1 MSFQKYLTEHV
12 LLNELAPVLSVAARA
27 AASPAVRSIVAD
39 AASKKFKQTMASKY
53 APKPANAGTRLV
65 PTTMHN
71 YVGPSQG
78 QSKKQEKQ
86 DQASNSNNS
95 RHHPRTVTNIT
106 NNHYNNAANSNNQE
120 PELTP
125 GQKAAKEAEEKKK
138 NGLVNKTISSI
149 PSATGKF
156 AKWLSDS
163 VQMQLSTP

>member
-1 MSFQKYLTEHV
+1 M
-12 LLNELAPVLSVAARA
+12 LLNELAPVLAGAARV

-53 APKPANAGTRLV
+53 APTPANAGTRP

-78 QSKKQEKQ
+78 QS
-86 DQASNSNNS
+86 NSNNS
-95 RHHPRTVTNIT
+95 RHQPHTVTNIT
-106 NNHYNNAANSNNQE
+106 NNRYNDAANSNNHE
-120 PELTP
+120 PE
-125 GQKAAKEAEEKKK
+125 QKAAKEVEEKKK
-138 NGLVNKTISSI
+138 KEESGLVNKTISSI

>member
-1 MSFQKYLTEHV
+1 M

-53 APKPANAGTRLV
+53 APKPANAGTRP

-95 RHHPRTVTNIT
+95 RHHPHTVTNIT
-106 NNHYNNAANSNNQE
+106 NNHYNNAANPNNQE
-120 PELTP
+120 PELIP

-138 NGLVNKTISSI
+138 KEESGGLVNKTISSI

-163 VQMQLSTP
+163 VQMHASTP

>member
-1 MSFQKYLTEHV
+1 MSFQKYLTEQV
-12 LLNELAPVLSVAARA
+12 LLNELAPLLSVAARA

-53 APKPANAGTRLV
+53 APTHANAGTRP

-71 YVGPSQG
+71 YVGPS
-78 QSKKQEKQ
+78 Q

-95 RHHPRTVTNIT
+95 RHHPHTVTNIT
-106 NNHYNNAANSNNQE
+106 NNRYNDAANSNNHE
-120 PELTP
+120 PE
-125 GQKAAKEAEEKKK
+125 QKAAKEVEEKKK
-138 NGLVNKTISSI
+138 KEESGLVNKTISSI

>member
-1 MSFQKYLTEHV
+1 M
-12 LLNELAPVLSVAARA
+12 LLNEWAPVLSAAARA

-53 APKPANAGTRLV
+53 APTPANAGTRP

-78 QSKKQEKQ
+78 Q
-86 DQASNSNNS
+86 ASNSNNS
-95 RHHPRTVTNIT
+95 RHHLRTVTNIT
-106 NNHYNNAANSNNQE
+106 NSRYNDAAIPNNHE
-120 PELTP
+120 PE
-125 GQKAAKEAEEKKK
+125 QKAAKEVEEKKK
-138 NGLVNKTISSI
+138 KEESGLVNKTISSI

>member
-1 MSFQKYLTEHV
+1 M
-12 LLNELAPVLSVAARA
+12 LLNELAPVLTGAARAAARA

-39 AASKKFKQTMASKY
+39 GASKKFKQTMASKY
-53 APKPANAGTRLV
+53 APTPATAGTGTIAGIPNVGTMR

-71 YVGPSQG
+71 YVGPSQ
-78 QSKKQEKQ
+78 
-86 DQASNSNNS
+86 DQA

-106 NNHYNNAANSNNQE
+106 NNQE

-125 GQKAAKEAEEKKK
+125 ERNAAKEAEEKKK
-138 NGLVNKTISSI
+138 KEELGTRLVNKTVSSI

-163 VQMQLSTP
+163 AQMQLSTP

>member
-1 MSFQKYLTEHV
+1 M
-12 LLNELAPVLSVAARA
+12 LLNELAPLLSVAARA

-53 APKPANAGTRLV
+53 APTHANAGTRP
-65 PTTMHN
+65 PTTMYN
-71 YVGPSQG
+71 YVGHS
-78 QSKKQEKQ
+78 Q

-95 RHHPRTVTNIT
+95 RHHPPNIT
-106 NNHYNNAANSNNQE
+106 NNHYNDAANSNETTNQNNQE

-125 GQKAAKEAEEKKK
+125 EQKAAKES
-138 NGLVNKTISSI
+138 GRVVNKTISSI

-163 VQMQLSTP
+163 AQKQLST

>member
-12 LLNELAPVLSVAARA
+12 LLNELAPVLAGAARA

-39 AASKKFKQTMASKY
+39 GASKKFKQTMASKY
-53 APKPANAGTRLV
+53 APTPANAGTRP

-71 YVGPSQG
+71 YVGPSQ
-78 QSKKQEKQ
+78 
-86 DQASNSNNS
+86 DQASNS
-95 RHHPRTVTNIT
+95 RHHPHTVTNIT
-106 NNHYNNAANSNNQE
+106 NNRYNDAANSNNHE
-120 PELTP
+120 PE
-125 GQKAAKEAEEKKK
+125 QKAAKEVEEKKK
-138 NGLVNKTISSI
+138 KEESGLVNKTISSI

>member
-1 MSFQKYLTEHV
+1 M
-12 LLNELAPVLSVAARA
+12 LLNELAPVLAGAARA

-39 AASKKFKQTMASKY
+39 GASKKFKQTMASKY
-53 APKPANAGTRLV
+53 APRPAIAPANAGTMR

-78 QSKKQEKQ
+78 Q
-86 DQASNSNNS
+86 A

-106 NNHYNNAANSNNQE
+106 NNQE

-125 GQKAAKEAEEKKK
+125 ERNAAKEAEEKKK
-138 NGLVNKTISSI
+138 KEESGTRLVNKTVSSI

-163 VQMQLSTP
+163 AQMQLSTP

>member
-1 MSFQKYLTEHV
+1 M

-53 APKPANAGTRLV
+53 APKPANAGTRP

-78 QSKKQEKQ
+78 
-86 DQASNSNNS
+86 QASNSNNS

-106 NNHYNNAANSNNQE
+106 NPNNQE

-163 VQMQLSTP
+163 VQMQASTP

>member
-1 MSFQKYLTEHV
+1 M
-12 LLNELAPVLSVAARA
+12 LLNELAPVLSVATRA

-53 APKPANAGTRLV
+53 APTPANAGTRP

-71 YVGPSQG
+71 YVGPS
-78 QSKKQEKQ
+78 Q

-95 RHHPRTVTNIT
+95 RHHPHTVTNIT
-106 NNHYNNAANSNNQE
+106 NNHE
-120 PELTP
+120 PE
-125 GQKAAKEAEEKKK
+125 QKAAKEVEEKKK
-138 NGLVNKTISSI
+138 KEESGLVNKTISSI

-163 VQMQLSTP
+163 AQMQLSTP

>member
-1 MSFQKYLTEHV
+1 M

-53 APKPANAGTRLV
+53 APKHANAGTRP

-78 QSKKQEKQ
+78 Q
-86 DQASNSNNS
+86 ASNSNNS
-95 RHHPRTVTNIT
+95 RHHPHTVTNIT
-106 NNHYNNAANSNNQE
+106 NSHYNNAANSNNQE

-125 GQKAAKEAEEKKK
+125 GQKAAKGAEEKKK

-163 VQMQLSTP
+163 VQMQASTP

>member
-12 LLNELAPVLSVAARA
+12 LLNELAPVLAGAARA

-39 AASKKFKQTMASKY
+39 GASKKFKQTMAAKY
-53 APKPANAGTRLV
+53 APTPANAGTMS

-78 QSKKQEKQ
+78 Q
-86 DQASNSNNS
+86 A

-106 NNHYNNAANSNNQE
+106 NNQE

-125 GQKAAKEAEEKKK
+125 ERNAAKEAEEKKK
-138 NGLVNKTISSI
+138 KEESGGLVNKTVSSI

-163 VQMQLSTP
+163 AQMQLSTP

>member
-1 MSFQKYLTEHV
+1 VSFQKYLTEHV
-12 LLNELAPVLSVAARA
+12 LLNELAPVLAGAARAAARA

-39 AASKKFKQTMASKY
+39 GASKKFKQTMASKY
-53 APKPANAGTRLV
+53 APTPAIAPANAGTMR

-78 QSKKQEKQ
+78 Q
-86 DQASNSNNS
+86 A

-106 NNHYNNAANSNNQE
+106 NNQE

-125 GQKAAKEAEEKKK
+125 ERNAAKEAEEKKK
-138 NGLVNKTISSI
+138 KEESGGLVNKTVSSI

-163 VQMQLSTP
+163 AQMQLSTP

>member
-12 LLNELAPVLSVAARA
+12 LLNELAPVLAGAARA

-39 AASKKFKQTMASKY
+39 GASKKFKQTMASKY
-53 APKPANAGTRLV
+53 APTPANAGTMP

-78 QSKKQEKQ
+78 Q
-86 DQASNSNNS
+86 A

-106 NNHYNNAANSNNQE
+106 NNRE

-125 GQKAAKEAEEKKK
+125 ERNAAKEAEEKKK
-138 NGLVNKTISSI
+138 KEESGTRVVNKTVSSI

-163 VQMQLSTP
+163 AQMQLSTP

>member
-1 MSFQKYLTEHV
+1 M

-53 APKPANAGTRLV
+53 APKPANAGTRP
-65 PTTMHN
+65 PTTVHN

-95 RHHPRTVTNIT
+95 RRHPRTVTNIT

-138 NGLVNKTISSI
+138 NWVVNKTISSI

-163 VQMQLSTP
+163 VQMQASTP

>member
-12 LLNELAPVLSVAARA
+12 LLNEWAPVLSAAARA

-53 APKPANAGTRLV
+53 APTHSNAGTRP

-78 QSKKQEKQ
+78 QGKKQG
-86 DQASNSNNS
+86 QASNSNNS
-95 RHHPRTVTNIT
+95 RHHLRTVTNIT
-106 NNHYNNAANSNNQE
+106 NSRYNDAAIPNNHE
-120 PELTP
+120 PE
-125 GQKAAKEAEEKKK
+125 QKAAKEVEEKKK
-138 NGLVNKTISSI
+138 KEESGLVNKTISSI

>member
-12 LLNELAPVLSVAARA
+12 LLNELAPVLAGAARA

-53 APKPANAGTRLV
+53 APTPANAGTMP

-78 QSKKQEKQ
+78 Q
-86 DQASNSNNS
+86 A

-106 NNHYNNAANSNNQE
+106 NNQE

-125 GQKAAKEAEEKKK
+125 ERNAAKEAEEKKK
-138 NGLVNKTISSI
+138 KEESGGVVNKTVSSI

-163 VQMQLSTP
+163 AQMQLSTP

>member
-1 MSFQKYLTEHV
+1 M
-12 LLNELAPVLSVAARA
+12 LLNELAPVLAGAARA

-39 AASKKFKQTMASKY
+39 GASKKFKQTMASKY
-53 APKPANAGTRLV
+53 APTPANAGTMP

-78 QSKKQEKQ
+78 Q
-86 DQASNSNNS
+86 A

-106 NNHYNNAANSNNQE
+106 NNQE

-125 GQKAAKEAEEKKK
+125 ERNAAKEAEEKKK
-138 NGLVNKTISSI
+138 KEESGTRVVNKTVSSI

-163 VQMQLSTP
+163 AQMQLSTP

>member
-12 LLNELAPVLSVAARA
+12 LLNELAPVLAGAARA

-39 AASKKFKQTMASKY
+39 GASKKFKQTMASKY
-53 APKPANAGTRLV
+53 APTPANAGTMP

-71 YVGPSQG
+71 YVGPSH
-78 QSKKQEKQ
+78 
-86 DQASNSNNS
+86 DQA

-106 NNHYNNAANSNNQE
+106 NNRE

-125 GQKAAKEAEEKKK
+125 ERNAAKEAEEKKK
-138 NGLVNKTISSI
+138 KEESGTRVVNKTVSSI

-163 VQMQLSTP
+163 AQMQLSTP

>member
-12 LLNELAPVLSVAARA
+12 LLNEWAPVLSAAARA

-53 APKPANAGTRLV
+53 APTHSNAGTRP

-71 YVGPSQG
+71 YVGPSQV
-78 QSKKQEKQ
+78 
-86 DQASNSNNS
+86 QASNSNNS
-95 RHHPRTVTNIT
+95 RHHLRTVTNIT
-106 NNHYNNAANSNNQE
+106 NSRYNDAAIPNNHE
-120 PELTP
+120 PE
-125 GQKAAKEAEEKKK
+125 QKAAKEVEEKKK
-138 NGLVNKTISSI
+138 KEESGLVNKTISSI

-163 VQMQLSTP
+163 VQMQVSTP

>member
-12 LLNELAPVLSVAARA
+12 LLNELAPVLAGAARA

-39 AASKKFKQTMASKY
+39 GASKKFKQTMASKY
-53 APKPANAGTRLV
+53 APTPANAGTRP

-71 YVGPSQG
+71 YVGPSQ
-78 QSKKQEKQ
+78 
-86 DQASNSNNS
+86 DQA

-106 NNHYNNAANSNNQE
+106 NNQE
-120 PELTP
+120 PELTSERN
-125 GQKAAKEAEEKKK
+125 AAKEAEEKKK
-138 NGLVNKTISSI
+138 KEESGGVVNKTVSSI

-163 VQMQLSTP
+163 AQMQLSTP

>member
-12 LLNELAPVLSVAARA
+12 LLNELAPVLAGAARA

-53 APKPANAGTRLV
+53 APKPANAGTRP
-65 PTTMHN
+65 PTRMYN

-78 QSKKQEKQ
+78 QGKKQEKH
-86 DQASNSNNS
+86 DQSSNSNNS
-95 RHHPRTVTNIT
+95 RHHPHTVTNIT
-106 NNHYNNAANSNNQE
+106 NSHHYNNAANSNNQE

-125 GQKAAKEAEEKKK
+125 AQRAGRV
-138 NGLVNKTISSI
+138 VNKTTSSI

-163 VQMQLSTP
+163 VQMQLNTP

>member
-1 MSFQKYLTEHV
+1 M
-12 LLNELAPVLSVAARA
+12 LLNELAPVLAGAARA

-39 AASKKFKQTMASKY
+39 GASKKFKQTMASKY
-53 APKPANAGTRLV
+53 APTPANAGTRP

-78 QSKKQEKQ
+78 Q
-86 DQASNSNNS
+86 A

-106 NNHYNNAANSNNQE
+106 NNQE

-125 GQKAAKEAEEKKK
+125 QKAAKEAEEKKK
-138 NGLVNKTISSI
+138 KEESGGLVNKTISSI

-163 VQMQLSTP
+163 AQMQLSTP

>member
-12 LLNELAPVLSVAARA
+12 LLNELAPVLAGAARA

-39 AASKKFKQTMASKY
+39 VASKKFKQTMASKY
-53 APKPANAGTRLV
+53 APTPANAGTMP

-78 QSKKQEKQ
+78 Q
-86 DQASNSNNS
+86 A

-106 NNHYNNAANSNNQE
+106 NNQE

-125 GQKAAKEAEEKKK
+125 ERNAAKEAEEKKK
-138 NGLVNKTISSI
+138 KEESGTRVVNKTVSSI

-163 VQMQLSTP
+163 AQMQLSTP

>member
-12 LLNELAPVLSVAARA
+12 LLNELAPVLAGAARA

-39 AASKKFKQTMASKY
+39 GASKKFKQTMASKY
-53 APKPANAGTRLV
+53 APTPANAGTMP

-78 QSKKQEKQ
+78 Q
-86 DQASNSNNS
+86 A

-106 NNHYNNAANSNNQE
+106 NNQE

-125 GQKAAKEAEEKKK
+125 ERNAAKEAEEKKK
-138 NGLVNKTISSI
+138 KEESGTRVVNKTVSSI

-163 VQMQLSTP
+163 AQMQLSTP

>member
-12 LLNELAPVLSVAARA
+12 LLNELAPVLAGAAR

-39 AASKKFKQTMASKY
+39 VASKKFKQTMASKY
-53 APKPANAGTRLV
+53 APTPANAGTMP

-71 YVGPSQG
+71 YVGPSQ
-78 QSKKQEKQ
+78 
-86 DQASNSNNS
+86 DQA

-106 NNHYNNAANSNNQE
+106 NHQE

-125 GQKAAKEAEEKKK
+125 ERNAAKEAEEKKK
-138 NGLVNKTISSI
+138 KEESGGVVNKTVSSI
-149 PSATGKF
+149 PSAAGKF

-163 VQMQLSTP
+163 AQMQLSTP

>member
-12 LLNELAPVLSVAARA
+12 ILNELAPVLSVAARA

-53 APKPANAGTRLV
+53 APTPANAGTRS

-78 QSKKQEKQ
+78 QGEKQEKQGQ

-95 RHHPRTVTNIT
+95 RHQPHTVTNIT
-106 NNHYNNAANSNNQE
+106 NNQE
-120 PELTP
+120 PE
-125 GQKAAKEAEEKKK
+125 QKAAKEVEEKKK
-138 NGLVNKTISSI
+138 KEESGLVNKTISSI

>member
-1 MSFQKYLTEHV
+1 M

-53 APKPANAGTRLV
+53 APKPANAGTRP

-78 QSKKQEKQ
+78 Q
-86 DQASNSNNS
+86 ASNS
-95 RHHPRTVTNIT
+95 RHHPRTLTNIT

-125 GQKAAKEAEEKKK
+125 GQKASKEAEEKKK
-138 NGLVNKTISSI
+138 NWLVNKTISSI

-163 VQMQLSTP
+163 VQMQASTP

>member
-53 APKPANAGTRLV
+53 APTPANAGTRP

-78 QSKKQEKQ
+78 Q
-86 DQASNSNNS
+86 ASNSNNS
-95 RHHPRTVTNIT
+95 RHHPHTVTNIT
-106 NNHYNNAANSNNQE
+106 NNRYNDAANSNNHE
-120 PELTP
+120 PE
-125 GQKAAKEAEEKKK
+125 QKAAKEVEEKKK
-138 NGLVNKTISSI
+138 KEESGLVNKTISSI

-163 VQMQLSTP
+163 MQMQLSTP

>member
-1 MSFQKYLTEHV
+1 M
-12 LLNELAPVLSVAARA
+12 LLNELAPVLAGAARA
-27 AASPAVRSIVAD
+27 AASPALRSIVAD
-39 AASKKFKQTMASKY
+39 GASKKFKQTMASKY
-53 APKPANAGTRLV
+53 APTPANAGTMP

-78 QSKKQEKQ
+78 Q
-86 DQASNSNNS
+86 A

-106 NNHYNNAANSNNQE
+106 NNRE

-125 GQKAAKEAEEKKK
+125 ERNAAKEAEEKKK
-138 NGLVNKTISSI
+138 KEESGTRVVNKTVSSI

-163 VQMQLSTP
+163 AQMQLSTP

>member
-12 LLNELAPVLSVAARA
+12 LLNELAPVLAGAARA

-39 AASKKFKQTMASKY
+39 GASKKFKQTMASKY
-53 APKPANAGTRLV
+53 APTPANAGTRP

-78 QSKKQEKQ
+78 Q
-86 DQASNSNNS
+86 A
-95 RHHPRTVTNIT
+95 RHHPHTVTNIT
-106 NNHYNNAANSNNQE
+106 NNRYNDAANSNNHE
-120 PELTP
+120 PE
-125 GQKAAKEAEEKKK
+125 QKAAKEVEEKKK
-138 NGLVNKTISSI
+138 KEESGLVNKTISSI

>member
-12 LLNELAPVLSVAARA
+12 LLNELAPVLSVATRA

-53 APKPANAGTRLV
+53 APTPANAGTRP

-71 YVGPSQG
+71 YVGPS
-78 QSKKQEKQ
+78 Q

-95 RHHPRTVTNIT
+95 RHHPHTVTNIT
-106 NNHYNNAANSNNQE
+106 NNHE
-120 PELTP
+120 PE
-125 GQKAAKEAEEKKK
+125 QKAAKEVEEKKK
-138 NGLVNKTISSI
+138 KEESGLVNKTISSI

-163 VQMQLSTP
+163 AQMQLSTP

>member
-12 LLNELAPVLSVAARA
+12 LLNELAPVLAGAARA

-39 AASKKFKQTMASKY
+39 GASKKFKQTMASKY
-53 APKPANAGTRLV
+53 APTPANAGTMP

-71 YVGPSQG
+71 YVGPSQ
-78 QSKKQEKQ
+78 
-86 DQASNSNNS
+86 DQA

-106 NNHYNNAANSNNQE
+106 NNQE

-125 GQKAAKEAEEKKK
+125 ERNAAKEAEEKKK
-138 NGLVNKTISSI
+138 KEESGVVVNKTVSSI
-149 PSATGKF
+149 PSTTGKF

-163 VQMQLSTP
+163 AQMQLSTP

>member
-1 MSFQKYLTEHV
+1 M
-12 LLNELAPVLSVAARA
+12 LLNEFAPVLAGAARA

-39 AASKKFKQTMASKY
+39 GASKKFKQTMASKY
-53 APKPANAGTRLV
+53 APTHANAGRMP

-78 QSKKQEKQ
+78 Q
-86 DQASNSNNS
+86 A

-106 NNHYNNAANSNNQE
+106 NNQE

-125 GQKAAKEAEEKKK
+125 ERNAAKEAEEKKK
-138 NGLVNKTISSI
+138 KSGGVVNKTISSI

>member
-53 APKPANAGTRLV
+53 APTPANAGTRP

-78 QSKKQEKQ
+78 Q
-86 DQASNSNNS
+86 ASNSNNS
-95 RHHPRTVTNIT
+95 RHHPHTVTNIT
-106 NNHYNNAANSNNQE
+106 NNHYNDAANSNNHE
-120 PELTP
+120 PE
-125 GQKAAKEAEEKKK
+125 QKAAKEVEEKKK
-138 NGLVNKTISSI
+138 KEESGLVNKTISSI

-163 VQMQLSTP
+163 AQMQLSTP